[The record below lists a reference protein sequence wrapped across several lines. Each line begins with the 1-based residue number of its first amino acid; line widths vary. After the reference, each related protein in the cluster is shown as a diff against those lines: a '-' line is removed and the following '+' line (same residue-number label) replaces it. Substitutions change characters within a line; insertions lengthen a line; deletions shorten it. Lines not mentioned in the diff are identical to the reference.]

1 MSTKF
6 ILTMSEEYVKFDVMC
21 NDRYICTMRYK
32 PRTFVFDVKE
42 IEEYVISKL
51 PTLKGK
57 DFNIALYDI
66 PKQEERS
73 ERYEQ
78 QRNKFRFGRDKR
90 FTPKNKG

>member
-6 ILTMSEEYVKFDVMC
+6 ILIMSEEYVKFDVMC

-51 PTLKGK
+51 PTLKVI
-57 DFNIALYDI
+57 F
-66 PKQEERS
+66 KQLW
-73 ERYEQ
+73 
-78 QRNKFRFGRDKR
+78 K
-90 FTPKNKG
+90 

>member
-1 MSTKF
+1 
-6 ILTMSEEYVKFDVMC
+6 MSEEYVKFDVMC

-57 DFNIALYDI
+57 KFNIELYDTH
-66 PKQEERS
+66 KQDD
-73 ERYEQ
+73 YGEQ
-78 QRNKFRFGRDKR
+78 KEHHKTRRDFRFGGGKR